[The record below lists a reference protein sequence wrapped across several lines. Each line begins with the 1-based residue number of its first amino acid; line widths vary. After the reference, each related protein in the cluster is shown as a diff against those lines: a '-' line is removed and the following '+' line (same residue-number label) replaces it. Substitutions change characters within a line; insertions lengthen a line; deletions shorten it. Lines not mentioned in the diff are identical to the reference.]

1 MELCMVS
8 QYFDIARVTRDFLS
22 LAGLSEPR
30 F

>member
-1 MELCMVS
+1 VS
-8 QYFDIARVTRDFLS
+8 QYFDVARVTRDFLS